1 MIIIAHLL
9 VMTTKLQKSSHSSYH
24 IHLHIIFVTKYRR
37 KVLTAPMVER
47 LKEILAELCEGA
59 KSTLLEFG
67 AEADH
72 CHLLVSLHP
81 NNNISVFVKNLKS
94 SSSRLLRRDFA
105 EELQKTYWKPVLWSS
120 SYCVISAGGAPL
132 EIIKKYIQNQSSP
145 S

>member
-1 MIIIAHLL
+1 MI
-9 VMTTKLQKSSHSSYH
+9 TKLQKSSHSSYS

-47 LKEILAELCEGA
+47 LREIFSELCERA

-67 AEADH
+67 AETDH

-81 NNNISVFVKNLKS
+81 NNNISVFVKSLKA

-105 EELQKTYWKPVLWSS
+105 EEIGKTYGQPVLWSS
-120 SYCVISAGGAPL
+120 SYYVISAGGAPL